1 MVIFMSDKILK
12 IKQYYSD
19 QGVVSDPKEF
29 AHLLDSLPKDIPD
42 LCKAIQGLVIHIFW
56 MDRFGAQTPKERRDK
71 EVNLRAFERQLKR
84 IIEMDNQP
92 LSIKRPME
100 KRLVGNC
107 RDFTLFF
114 VSILRHK
121 GIPARARCGF
131 GVYFMPG
138 KYEDHWVAEYWDDRA
153 NRWVM
158 VDAQLDDF
166 QMEKLAI
173 QFDPHD
179 MAPGM
184 FITGGEAWRKC
195 RAGKSDPM
203 QYGIFEMRG
212 LDFIGGDLVRDFLAL
227 NKIEILPWDDWPA
240 IKSEKDFTSDLLAV
254 LDRMAELTL
263 RPDDNFD
270 EIRQLF
276 ETNELIRPRVDW
288 RP

>member
-1 MVIFMSDKILK
+1 MADIDDEIYQF
-12 IKQYYSD
+12 YSS
-19 QGVVSDPKEF
+19 QGIVSDPGKL
-29 AHLLDSLPKDIPD
+29 AYLLDSFPDDIGE
-42 LCKAIQGLVIHIFW
+42 LCHAIQGLVIHICW
-56 MDRFGAQTPKERRDK
+56 MDRYGAQTPKERREK
-71 EVNLRAFERQLKR
+71 EVNLRAFERQLKA
-84 IIEMDNQP
+84 IIEMDYRP

-138 KYEDHWVAEYWDDRA
+138 KYEDHWVAEYWDDKA

-166 QMEKLAI
+166 QKEKLAI
-173 QFDPHD
+173 QFDPQD

-195 RAGKSDPM
+195 REGKSDPM
-203 QYGIFEMRG
+203 QFGIFEMRG

-227 NKIEILPWDDWPA
+227 NKVEILPWDDWPA
-240 IKSEKDFTSDLLAV
+240 IKSQKDFTQDLLAL
-254 LDRMAELTL
+254 LDHMAELTNSPDINFNKIRRLYESNMLL
-263 RPDDNFD
+263 RPAANWK
-270 EIRQLF
+270 
-276 ETNELIRPRVDW
+276 P
-288 RP
+288 